1 MQAARVVRLVSL
13 SVALLLP
20 GSVAADEALP
30 PVTPFI
36 DSEPGPPSKWTGNAP
51 VPPDPATMEPR
62 RWYGGRIIA
71 ADLGTLT
78 CVLLTQHGACLI
90 PYFFAGA
97 TIHGLHDRSGRAWLS
112 VGLRASVPTIGGM
125 VGGLIGGCVPFQ
137 QEPSRSQPSRSEPSR
152 TQMGDTG
159 HSPVFEF
166 NFDINIPPCVREAV
180 VGMLVGVAAGMALDA
195 ALGFTP
201 GPAPV
206 ADSPARAAVR
216 LAPRLSFGQAHLSLG
231 LSATF

>member
-1 MQAARVVRLVSL
+1 MQASRVVRIVSL
-13 SVALLLP
+13 SMTFLLP
-20 GSVAADEALP
+20 GAIAAADDEPLP

-51 VPPDPATMEPR
+51 VAPDPATTQPSW
-62 RWYGGRIIA
+62 WYGGRIIA
-71 ADLGTLT
+71 ADLGTLA
-78 CVLLTQHGACLI
+78 CVAATQNAVCI
-90 PYFFAGA
+90 VPYFFAGA
-97 TIHGLHDRSGRAWLS
+97 AIHAFHGRPGRAWLS
-112 VGLRASVPTIGGM
+112 VGLRAYVPIVGGV

-137 QEPSRSQPSRSEPSR
+137 QEPSRSEPSR
-152 TQMGDTG
+152 TQMGSSG
-159 HSPVFEF
+159 HSPTF
-166 NFDINIPPCVREAV
+166 NLDLNINIPPCIGEAV
-180 VGMLVGVAAGMALDA
+180 VGMLVGVAAGMTLDA

-216 LAPRLSFGQAHLSLG
+216 LAPRLSLGHAHLTLG

>member
-1 MQAARVVRLVSL
+1 MQASRVVRIVSL
-13 SVALLLP
+13 AVTFLLP
-20 GSVAADEALP
+20 AAIAAASDEALP
-30 PVTPFI
+30 HVTPFI

-51 VPPDPATMEPR
+51 VPPDPATTEPR
-62 RWYGGRIIA
+62 RWYGGQIIA

-78 CVLLTQHGACLI
+78 CVALMQNGACLI
-90 PYFFAGA
+90 PYLFAGA
-97 TIHGLHDRSGRAWLS
+97 AIHGFHGRAGRAWLS
-112 VGLRASVPTIGGM
+112 VGLRASVPIVGGL

-137 QEPSRSQPSRSEPSR
+137 QEQEPRRSEPSR

-166 NFDINIPPCVREAV
+166 DFDINIPPCAGEAI

-195 ALGFTP
+195 ALGFNP
-201 GPAPV
+201 GPPPV
-206 ADSPARAAVR
+206 ANSPARAAVR
-216 LAPRLSFGQAHLSLG
+216 LAPRLSFGQANLSLG